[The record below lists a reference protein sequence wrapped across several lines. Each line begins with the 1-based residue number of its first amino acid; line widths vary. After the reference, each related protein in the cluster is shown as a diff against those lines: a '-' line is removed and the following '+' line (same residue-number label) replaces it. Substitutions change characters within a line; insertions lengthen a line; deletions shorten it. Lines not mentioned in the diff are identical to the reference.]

1 MSTTKAKKEA
11 KFKARK
17 TSLSKKTNEELIDI
31 ILKKDN
37 TERKNNDKIMNLTK
51 KVDDLNVIIETNAQN
66 QATLENELDETDN
79 LLTEC
84 KVELK
89 QKEKEFNSKES
100 HYKEDIDNLRTITN
114 SLKEQLDSNAKDM
127 KRVNIYK
134 YSAIVFAV
142 LLIILIGVIIF

>member
-11 KFKARK
+11 KLKARK

-37 TERKNNDKIMNLTK
+37 TERKNNDKIVMLRRNI
-51 KVDDLNVIIETNAQN
+51 DDLNVVIDAKK
-66 QATLENELDETDN
+66 QAINEYECQLGNVENEINN
-79 LLTEC
+79 LR
-84 KVELK
+84 
-89 QKEKEFNSKES
+89 
-100 HYKEDIDNLRTITN
+100 EDIHKRDEKYSLLEKDKDNFQTIVN
-114 SLKEQLDSNAKDM
+114 SLKEELDSNAKDI

-134 YSAIVFAV
+134 YSTIGFAV

>member
-11 KFKARK
+11 KLKARK

-37 TERKNNDKIMNLTK
+37 TERKNNDKIVMLRRNI
-51 KVDDLNVIIETNAQN
+51 DDLNIVIDAKKQAINEYECQLSNAESEIN
-66 QATLENELDETDN
+66 NLHEDIHKKDEKYSILEKDRDN
-79 LLTEC
+79 L
-84 KVELK
+84 
-89 QKEKEFNSKES
+89 
-100 HYKEDIDNLRTITN
+100 HTILA
-114 SLKEQLDSNAKDM
+114 SLKERLDSNAKDM

-134 YSAIVFAV
+134 YSAIGFAV